1 MEDGGK
7 AELMAWRREQHERT
21 SKTHGAEPQNQNKG
35 SSSSLSS
42 KDTSLEEDNYAVN
55 HGGEAASRKRGRVSW
70 KHIHPLFVNAV
81 NQLGGPDNA
90 KPRRIIEI
98 MKVPGLTGAHAGSHL
113 QKYRDGLKRIEE
125 EQQNYSVSDMNGS
138 LFPMEPH
145 LYNYHRAHQ
154 PIQIQMQPPEK
165 NFNNFGP
172 ELLTRSGPELYRD
185 LFISMSSG
193 SSSKLFLLYC
203 YYRRRGYYND
213 GIINQKQ
220 APGTSFGSN
229 MPQQPQIGTCFG
241 SNQNPS
247 YGVRQPDQDPASG
260 SSSLVNGTRIAH
272 NEGIINEEHALS
284 TSSRSNLRQ
293 QPQIGTN
300 LTSNMQQLNQ
310 NQASGSYYVS
320 TVGGANND
328 GIINQ
333 KQALCSSLGSN
344 MPQQPLIDTSFGSN
358 QNLTYGVQQ
367 PDQDPASGSTPY
379 ATTARGANN
388 DGAISQHQAICFRGE
403 TLQQPR
409 ISQDQNPK
417 AGVHDGIV
425 NTEETH
431 VTQDDD
437 DFYIDV
443 KKIYESYDDYEP

>member
-1 MEDGGK
+1 MVEGVCSYRSGGVVARQGVGLAGSDGGGVV
-7 AELMAWRREQHERT
+7 ARQRRMAKRWRREQHERT

-42 KDTSLEEDNYAVN
+42 KDTSLEEDNYSVN

-98 MKVPGLTGAHAGSHL
+98 MKVPGLTRAHARSHL
-113 QKYRDGLKRIEE
+113 QKYRNGLKRIEE

-138 LFPMEPH
+138 LFPIGPH

-154 PIQIQMQPPEK
+154 PIQIQIQPPEK
-165 NFNNFGP
+165 NTNNFGHLVP
-172 ELLTRSGPELYRD
+172 AP
-185 LFISMSSG
+185 
-193 SSSKLFLLYC
+193 SSS
-203 YYRRRGYYND
+203 YYIATTGGANND

-241 SNQNPS
+241 SNQN
-247 YGVRQPDQDPASG
+247 
-260 SSSLVNGTRIAH
+260 
-272 NEGIINEEHALS
+272 
-284 TSSRSNLRQ
+284 
-293 QPQIGTN
+293 
-300 LTSNMQQLNQ
+300 
-310 NQASGSYYVS
+310 
-320 TVGGANND
+320 
-328 GIINQ
+328 
-333 KQALCSSLGSN
+333 
-344 MPQQPLIDTSFGSN
+344 
-358 QNLTYGVQQ
+358 LTYGVPQ

-403 TLQQPR
+403 TLQQPQ
-409 ISQDQNPK
+409 IS
-417 AGVHDGIV
+417 
-425 NTEETH
+425 
-431 VTQDDD
+431 
-437 DFYIDV
+437 
-443 KKIYESYDDYEP
+443 